1 MKVLIRTIMLITLLG
16 QCSAYAHQDH
26 DVISSQTALNIA
38 SKSVKQQTF
47 KDFGYAVG
55 KLDTSWKSLSYSS
68 FNVLQILEKTFIISV
83 TNATIGQVI
92 YFEIA
97 KNGKIL
103 GVKDTH

>member
-16 QCSAYAHQDH
+16 PCSAYAHQDH